1 MFGNF
6 ASDNVGS
13 CKYCNVECQM
23 ALFFNSGGKFP
34 QLNNRSSFPVV
45 HALLHLSWPT
55 KIDSCVRED
64 QVTVIVNGTVLRNS
78 TPYIPRKLSLF
89 CSSLA
94 LVKRLVI
101 TIVMITFFFIGLQ
114 TVRFGLKT
122 IYNSTPSN
130 EYK

>member
-1 MFGNF
+1 M
-6 ASDNVGS
+6 
-13 CKYCNVECQM
+13 
-23 ALFFNSGGKFP
+23 
-34 QLNNRSSFPVV
+34 
-45 HALLHLSWPT
+45 
-55 KIDSCVRED
+55 RED

-101 TIVMITFFFIGLQ
+101 TILMITVFFIGLQ

-122 IYNSTPSN
+122 IYNSTTPSN

>member
-1 MFGNF
+1 M
-6 ASDNVGS
+6 
-13 CKYCNVECQM
+13 
-23 ALFFNSGGKFP
+23 
-34 QLNNRSSFPVV
+34 
-45 HALLHLSWPT
+45 
-55 KIDSCVRED
+55 RED

-78 TPYIPRKLSLF
+78 TPYIPRKLLLF
-89 CSSLA
+89 LSSLV

-122 IYNSTPSN
+122 IYNSTPSK